1 MRTKNPLYVV
11 KGNDVEEAQGVF
23 DMLMKRFNLQPVMEF
38 LMHIFNFLLENVKN
52 YQTFIIIKEL
62 LDDVMKRLE
71 LFKRFSII

>member
-38 LMHIFNFLLENVKN
+38 LMHIFRFLLENVKN
-52 YQTFIIIKEL
+52 YQTFIILKEL

-71 LFKRFSII
+71 LFKKFSII